1 MNDLQ
6 RNGVNIK
13 YGEKA
18 ISFSP
23 NSGGGRVGNEI
34 LLPEDFSISALRHE
48 YGHFLDHQ
56 ALGYPRYIEYFK
68 SPELIVATERSQYLG
83 EIRFARELGDT
94 SARWT
99 LIENY
104 LRERNYIV
112 DTYYQRPY
120 GGKYNPNP
128 FGGSKNVS
136 SD

>member
-1 MNDLQ
+1 MTDLQ

-68 SPELIVATERSQYLG
+68 SPELIVATERS
-83 EIRFARELGDT
+83 
-94 SARWT
+94 
-99 LIENY
+99 
-104 LRERNYIV
+104 
-112 DTYYQRPY
+112 
-120 GGKYNPNP
+120 
-128 FGGSKNVS
+128 
-136 SD
+136 